1 MVETMGTFNIH
12 AGHGLSGGLGCGAVG
27 ILDESIENRNV
38 KNEIIRLLR
47 AYGQTAYDCTCE
59 SNASPN
65 SILTS
70 IVNKCN
76 EHNVDY
82 DISIHLNSGRNDYDG
97 DGTTGGV
104 ECYVYNSNED
114 TVNMANLICNNI
126 SSSLSIRNRGVKLN
140 TSLYV
145 LRKTKSPAIL
155 VECCFVDDKDDA
167 DRWNAN
173 KCASAIAQA
182 LMGGSYTEVQVEPPK
197 APEVKYP
204 RCRAHMKDIGWGD
217 WVNAGEIIGTV
228 GEHRRIEAI
237 QIDYPDHD
245 VSVGAHIE
253 NLQWVE
259 YNHITKD
266 TVIGTTGR
274 GLRLEALR
282 INCSLLSIKP
292 QIENQGWGYT
302 TKCDGKITVGTV
314 GMSNAIEAL
323 IINEN

>member
-1 MVETMGTFNIH
+1 MERYSIH
-12 AGHGLSGGLGCGAVG
+12 AGHGPQGGRGCGAVG
-27 ILDESIENRNV
+27 ILDESEQDRNV
-38 KNEIIRLLR
+38 KNELLR
-47 AYGQTAYDCTCE
+47 LFGVFGCTAYDDTCE
-59 SNASPN
+59 SNADQN
-65 SILTS
+65 AILNQ
-70 IVNKCN
+70 IVKNCN
-76 EHNVDY
+76 NHDDIDY
-82 DISIHLNSGRNDYDG
+82 VISIHLNSGRNDYSG
-97 DGTTGGV
+97 DGSTGGT
-104 ECYVYNSNED
+104 ECFVYNNSEPAFD
-114 TVNMANLICNNI
+114 KASLICKNI
-126 SSSLSIRNRGVKLN
+126 SAALGIKNRGVKVD

-145 LRKTKSPAIL
+145 LRKTKVPAIL
-155 VECCFVDDKDDA
+155 IECCFVDDKDDA
-167 DRWNAN
+167 DRWNAI
-173 KCASAIAQA
+173 KCASAIFQA
-182 LMGGSYTEVQVEPPK
+182 LGGNAYEESQPVQVEPPK

-282 INCSLLSIKP
+282 INCSSLSIKP

>member
-1 MVETMGTFNIH
+1 MGTFNIH

-27 ILDESIENRNV
+27 ILDESLENRNV

-47 AYGQTAYDCTCE
+47 SYGQNAYDCTCE
-59 SNASPN
+59 SNASQN

-97 DGTTGGV
+97 DKTTGGV

-126 SSSLSIRNRGVKLN
+126 SSALNIINRGVKLN

-167 DRWNAN
+167 DRWDAN

-282 INCSLLSIKP
+282 INCNSLNVRA
-292 QIENQGWGYT
+292 QIENQGWGNT
-302 TKCDGKITVGTV
+302 TKCDGIVTVGTV
-314 GMSNAIEAL
+314 GMADAIEAL

>member
-1 MVETMGTFNIH
+1 MGTFNIH